1 MTQYLE
7 PLVQKI
13 ETVCD
18 LAGLD
23 QLSTVHKKLISEAQ
37 KLSRAYA
44 KMMTPK
50 ERLQLENMSL
60 SKRKYALLLERER
73 NNISENRLALQRLIN
88 TQKIHNNETRIATQN
103 TTRQLSADRVRMAEL
118 RRLTQAERTQTEAL
132 RLKNRE
138 LQKSQSAFSNLKGI
152 IGSFV
157 GFIGIQSIG
166 GLVRTAAELDL
177 VQRSIESLTK
187 STQDWEYI
195 QNEAF
200 RTGTGIEDV
209 AKGYRNFF
217 SSTKM
222 AGFDKSS
229 IQGMYSDILT
239 VTRATGASPIQT
251 QGALLALE
259 QMVSK
264 GVVSMEELR
273 RQLGNAVPGAFEIAA
288 KAIGMTTQELNEM
301 VKSGKLASVEFVPAF
316 IKALYNIYSGGFKK
330 AMGGLQPALENLGT
344 AWKLFAKYL
353 LTGEVGKQLTD
364 IVNTLSAFL
373 RSDTLKVI
381 MQLTSDILSI
391 VLWLFKHI
399 NIWLPLVIGYLGWK
413 GLAGVLKKNF
423 FLSTRLLR
431 IFTLLFGGR
440 IVTAIHYITKGL
452 WKMSLPL
459 LKFYGIAL
467 AVIAVLVLLQDI
479 LYSLPFMAK
488 KGYRGTMTDVFADID
503 KKNNAQFGS
512 SEPFSRAKS
521 IGEKQKEIDKL
532 KTMPMKIYSAPSSII
547 PTGNA
552 QLSKTNNVNVNAPIT
567 IVDSNNPQVTGET
580 VNEYLVGIAKSLMGE

>member
-1 MTQYLE
+1 MAGE
-7 PLVQKI
+7 MKDLV
-13 ETVCD
+13 
-18 LAGLD
+18 L
-23 QLSTVHKKLISEAQ
+23 
-37 KLSRAYA
+37 
-44 KMMTPK
+44 
-50 ERLQLENMSL
+50 
-60 SKRKYALLLERER
+60 
-73 NNISENRLALQRLIN
+73 NIITNAESAS
-88 TQKIHNNETRIATQN
+88 
-103 TTRQLSADRVRMAEL
+103 RQLRKFNRNLDDSDKKIKRVSKSTNLYARQL
-118 RRLTQAERTQTEAL
+118 R
-132 RLKNRE
+132 
-138 LQKSQSAFSNLKGI
+138 NL
-152 IGSFV
+152 FV

-166 GLVRTAAELDL
+166 GLVRTASELDL

-195 QNEAF
+195 QEQAF
-200 RTGTGIEDV
+200 RTGTRIEDV

-217 SSTKM
+217 SSTRM
-222 AGFDKSS
+222 AGFDKTS
-229 IQGMYSDILT
+229 IQSMYGDILT
-239 VTRATGASPIQT
+239 VTRAIGASPTQT

-259 QMVSK
+259 QMISK

-301 VKSGKLASVEFVPAF
+301 VKRGKLASVEFVPAF
-316 IKALYNIYSGGFKK
+316 IKALKSEYGGGLQK
-330 AMGGLQPALENLGT
+330 AMEGLQPALINLDT
-344 AWKLFAKYL
+344 AWKLFAKDL

-399 NIWLPLVIGYLGWK
+399 NIWLPIVIGYLGWK
-413 GLAGVLKKNF
+413 GLAGALKINYL
-423 FLSTRLLR
+423 LSKRLLR

-440 IVTAIHYITKGL
+440 IATAIHYITKGL
-452 WKMSLPL
+452 WAMSLPL

-512 SEPFSRAKS
+512 SVPFSRAKS
-521 IGEKQKEIDKL
+521 IGEKTHLNPARYTEI
-532 KTMPMKIYSAPSSII
+532 TAPNSII
-547 PTGNA
+547 PPGNA

-567 IVDSNNPQVTGET
+567 IVDSNNPQATGKA
-580 VNEYLVGIAKSLMGE
+580 VNEYLVGIANSLMGE